1 MEVIETVYPIK
12 KGEVMEAL
20 LIAILQDIIFIEKI
34 SHASGAWDISFI
46 FINHKRY
53 KLLKYETSS
62 GES

>member
-34 SHASGAWDISFI
+34 SHA
-46 FINHKRY
+46 
-53 KLLKYETSS
+53 
-62 GES
+62 